1 MKTRF
6 GFRSV
11 VLIFLMAL
19 AAAAA
24 EYPVPDRV
32 AIGALANLYQA
43 VDFDHSL
50 HVEATGDCT
59 SCHHKPFGKPE
70 PCTTCHE
77 DPVAPSAF
85 VHELHWEVEDCTGC
99 HHKQATG
106 DLRCISCHP
115 VEPEL
120 ERLDVIGLKGA
131 IHGLCF
137 QCHGETGSDAS
148 CGLCHTEREPRE
160 RPVVD

>member
-6 GFRSV
+6 GLRPV
-11 VLIFLMAL
+11 VGIFLAAL

-24 EYPVPDRV
+24 DYPVPDRL
-32 AIGALANLYQA
+32 AIGALANLYQS

-50 HVEATGDCT
+50 HVEAADDCT
-59 SCHHKPFGKPE
+59 SCHHKPFGRPE
-70 PCTTCHE
+70 PCSTCHE
-77 DPVAPSAF
+77 DSVAPSAF

-115 VEPEL
+115 IEPDH

-131 IHGLCF
+131 YHGLCF

-148 CGLCHTEREPRE
+148 CGLCHLDRGPRD
-160 RPVVD
+160 RPKAD